1 MQWISSRI
9 GGMLPQTDNAP
20 LTPRTP
26 LWRRP
31 AGHVAVLLCTLLLA
45 ACSTPPK
52 MPQPAYQVESFT
64 PYSPFQHEMSLK
76 PDVACRLG
84 QRALLSQGYLLESI
98 AEQNLR
104 ASKYFQPESNHQ
116 MRLEITLVCLP
127 VQSGTIIYASAVQT
141 RYELKSTSAST
152 GLSVAGVGS
161 ISLPWGADSKE
172 AMVKV
177 GEETVADPDFYSRLF
192 DLIRRLA
199 D

>member
-1 MQWISSRI
+1 MPLRFLNSR
-9 GGMLPQTDNAP
+9 LPFRLA
-20 LTPRTP
+20 
-26 LWRRP
+26 
-31 AGHVAVLLCTLLLA
+31 AGLLCALVLA

-52 MPQPAYQVESFT
+52 APRPAYDAETFT

-76 PDVACRLG
+76 PEAACRLG
-84 QRALLSQGYLLESI
+84 QRALLSQGYLLETV

-104 ASKYFQPESNHQ
+104 ATKYFQPESSHQ

-127 VQSGTIIYASAVQT
+127 VESGTILYASAVQT
-141 RYELKSTSAST
+141 RFELKSTSANT

>member
-1 MQWISSRI
+1 
-9 GGMLPQTDNAP
+9 MLPH
-20 LTPRTP
+20 
-26 LWRRP
+26 RP
-31 AGHVAVLLCTLLLA
+31 ARIPARLAAGLLCVLLA
-45 ACSTPPK
+45 ACASPPK
-52 MPQPAYQVESFT
+52 APQPAYQVESFT

-76 PDVACRLG
+76 PETACRLG
-84 QRALLSQGYLLESI
+84 QRALLSQGYLLESV

-127 VQSGTIIYASAVQT
+127 VGAGTIIYASAVQT
-141 RYELKSTSAST
+141 RYELKSTAANT

>member
-1 MQWISSRI
+1 MMPLFRPPRI
-9 GGMLPQTDNAP
+9 PVRLA
-20 LTPRTP
+20 
-26 LWRRP
+26 
-31 AGHVAVLLCTLLLA
+31 AGLLCALLLA
-45 ACSTPPK
+45 ACSSPPK
-52 MPQPAYQVESFT
+52 TPQPAYQVESFT

-76 PDVACRLG
+76 PEAACRLG
-84 QRALLSQGYLLESI
+84 QRALLSQGYLLEAV

-104 ASKYFQPESNHQ
+104 ATKYFQPESSHQ

-127 VQSGTIIYASAVQT
+127 VASGTTIYASAIQT

-177 GEETVADPDFYSRLF
+177 GEETIADPDFYSRLF

>member
-1 MQWISSRI
+1 MS
-9 GGMLPQTDNAP
+9 LHFLN
-20 LTPRTP
+20 L
-26 LWRRP
+26 RRP
-31 AGHVAVLLCTLLLA
+31 FRLATGMSCALMLA

-52 MPQPAYQVESFT
+52 APPPAYEAENFT
-64 PYSPFQHEMSLK
+64 PYSPFQHELGLK
-76 PDVACRLG
+76 PEAACRVG
-84 QRALLSQGYLLESI
+84 QRALLSQGYLLETV

-104 ASKYFQPESNHQ
+104 ATKYFQPESTHQ

-127 VQSGTIIYASAVQT
+127 VGGGTTIFASAVQT
-141 RYELKSTSAST
+141 RYELKSTSANT

-177 GEETVADPDFYSRLF
+177 GEETVADPDFYNRLF